1 MIEQVSIKSY
11 NGVTSSTRTS
21 VENSVND
28 FKSQIKCNK
37 EFLEGLTIHTVIDS
51 KYLDGNS
58 VLTKYAK
65 ESHEYKKT
73 TFTTSPAYN
82 EGKKEIVLN
91 VGTPL
96 SGILDINKSNS
107 DTQQLLFHE
116 IGHCFDEYFGSS
128 DEELLEKVKEIS
140 FSFEPLNKN
149 EEDIKSMQKQYVEL
163 NKNLKQ
169 EKDKIETIEKLES
182 KLNKISEKEKEKEK
196 EQDQEQIKKK
206 KRNILL

>member
-11 NGVTSSTRTS
+11 NGVTSSTKAS

-51 KYLDGNS
+51 KYLEGNS

-82 EGKKEIVLN
+82 EGKKEIVFN
-91 VGTPL
+91 VGTSL
-96 SGILDINKSNS
+96 SGIWDINKSNS

-140 FSFEPLNKN
+140 FSF
-149 EEDIKSMQKQYVEL
+149 S
-163 NKNLKQ
+163 
-169 EKDKIETIEKLES
+169 
-182 KLNKISEKEKEKEK
+182 
-196 EQDQEQIKKK
+196 
-206 KRNILL
+206 R